1 MNAHLPLA
9 WPLGISQ
16 KPEQQL
22 LLVPQVSPSVV
33 QPVPRVVHLVLPG
46 APAQLSSQ
54 QSLLTLHDALACAQ
68 LPADEQTPPTQS
80 SEQQSAA
87 CVQLWPGTLHSLVC
101 MQRNTPAGSCSH
113 SPEQQA
119 GEVAGVHKSP
129 TRRHEL
135 AASSHLPMTQL
146 SVQQSVLR
154 LQVWW

>member
-22 LLVPQVSPSVV
+22 LLLPQVSPSVV

-46 APAQLSSQ
+46 VPVQLSSQ
-54 QSLLTLHDALACAQ
+54 QSTLAVHAALACPQ
-68 LPADEQTPPTQS
+68 LPAAQTPPTQS

-87 CVQLWPGTLHSLVC
+87 CVQLAPGTLHSLGS
-101 MQRNTPAGSCSH
+101 MQRKTPPGSCSH

-119 GEVAGVHKSP
+119 GELDGVHVSP
-129 TRRHEL
+129 TRRQEL

-146 SVQQSVLR
+146 SVQQSVLT